1 MPTAWVRLFGRLSA
15 YYGEQ
20 NADIGEDGIPIVFPQ
35 EKESVASILS
45 KLHIP
50 VEMVGFIAIN
60 GVACAKD
67 AMIAD
72 GDKAVIYSHV
82 IGG

>member
-1 MPTAWVRLFGRLSA
+1 MSTAWVKLHGRLAA
-15 YYGEQ
+15 YYSEQ
-20 NADIGEDGIPIVFPQ
+20 NADIGEDGIPIVFSQ

-60 GVACAKD
+60 GIACAKD
-67 AMIAD
+67 AMLAD
-72 GDKAVIYSHV
+72 GDKAIIFPHV